1 MLLKTVRIIYAA
13 CSLVIILFL
22 LFSCEELE
30 EILYNAFIK
39 EKAKKRV
46 EGSESR
52 SSRETVLK
60 SK

>member
-30 EILYNAFIK
+30 EILYDAFIK
-39 EKAKKRV
+39 EKAKK
-46 EGSESR
+46 E
-52 SSRETVLK
+52 
-60 SK
+60 